1 MDLIE
6 KAAQRLAQLQKA
18 GIDVPVPAA
27 QEAQA
32 SLASPAAETI
42 PTPER
47 FAQAL
52 ERAQSAEVHATPPAP
67 PPVASVAPAV
77 PAGPAVSAPVAPVAP
92 TVQAS
97 PSRPAA
103 DKSGVRSRE
112 VQIDLEAMAVAG
124 FVTPQAQR
132 SQIADEFRVIKRP
145 IIRNARDGAGPRTE
159 RANLIMVTSAVP
171 SEGKSFVALNL
182 AMSIALE
189 VDSTVLLVDADVANP
204 CVMKMLHL
212 PQGAKG
218 LLDLLTTTDTKLHD
232 VLLRTNVE
240 KLTLLPSGTAHG
252 RATEMLASEAMASL
266 LEEVASRYRDRI
278 VVFDSP
284 PLLATTEAR
293 ALASHMGQIIM
304 VVEADRTTQV
314 LVEHAL
320 ETIESCPLVMMVLNK
335 APRPEVGSYYG
346 QHYYAASAA
355 S

>member
-18 GIDVPVPAA
+18 GIEAPVPAS
-27 QEAQA
+27 AQA
-32 SLASPAAETI
+32 PSASPGTDAI

-52 ERAQSAEVHATPPAP
+52 ERAQPAGSRVAAPAPAPTAAPATPVNRQPSPSENRQPSPSEGRPRSKEVH
-67 PPVASVAPAV
+67 
-77 PAGPAVSAPVAPVAP
+77 
-92 TVQAS
+92 
-97 PSRPAA
+97 
-103 DKSGVRSRE
+103 
-112 VQIDLEAMAVAG
+112 IDLEALAAAG
-124 FVTPQAQR
+124 FVTPKAQR

-145 IIRNARDGAGPRTE
+145 IIRNAHERAGPRAE
-159 RANLIMVTSAVP
+159 RANLVMVTSAIP
-171 SEGKSFVALNL
+171 AEGKSFVALNL

-204 CVMKMLHL
+204 CIMKMTRL
-212 PQGAKG
+212 PQDYKG
-218 LLDLLTTTDTKLHD
+218 LLDLLTSTETKLPD

-240 KLTLLPSGTAHG
+240 KLSLLPSGAAHG

-266 LEEVASRYRDRI
+266 LEEMASRYRDRI
-278 VVFDSP
+278 LVFDAP

-304 VVEADRTTQV
+304 VVEADRTAQV
-314 LVEHAL
+314 MVKHAL
-320 ETIESCPLVMMVLNK
+320 ETIESCPVVMMVLNK

-346 QHYYAASAA
+346 QNYYAAAA
-355 S
+355 AP

>member
-18 GIDVPVPAA
+18 GIDAPVPAA
-27 QEAQA
+27 QVTPT
-32 SLASPAAETI
+32 SPGADAT

-52 ERAQSAEVHATPPAP
+52 ERAQTAGGRVAGPAPAPTAAPATPVNRRPSPAEVH
-67 PPVASVAPAV
+67 
-77 PAGPAVSAPVAPVAP
+77 
-92 TVQAS
+92 
-97 PSRPAA
+97 SRS
-103 DKSGVRSRE
+103 KE
-112 VQIDLEAMAVAG
+112 VHIDLEALAAAG

-145 IIRNARDGAGPRTE
+145 IIRNAHERGGLRIE
-159 RANLIMVTSAVP
+159 RANLVMVTSAIP

-189 VDSTVLLVDADVANP
+189 VDSTVLLIDADVANP
-204 CVMKMLHL
+204 CLMKMMHL
-212 PQGAKG
+212 PQDSKG
-218 LLDLLTTTDTKLHD
+218 LLDLLTTANTKLPD

-240 KLTLLPSGTAHG
+240 KLSLLPAGTAHG
-252 RATEMLASEAMASL
+252 RATEMLASENMARL
-266 LEEVASRYRDRI
+266 LEEMASRYPDRI
-278 VVFDSP
+278 LVFDSP

-304 VVEADRTTQV
+304 VVEADRTSQV
-314 LVEHAL
+314 MVKHAL
-320 ETIESCPLVMMVLNK
+320 ETIESCPVVMMVLNK

-346 QHYYAASAA
+346 QNYYAAAA
-355 S
+355 P

>member
-18 GIDVPVPAA
+18 GIDAPVPAT
-27 QEAQA
+27 AQA
-32 SLASPAAETI
+32 QTPPASPGADAI

-52 ERAQSAEVHATPPAP
+52 ERAQPAGSR
-67 PPVASVAPAV
+67 VAV
-77 PAGPAVSAPVAPVAP
+77 PAPVP
-92 TVQAS
+92 
-97 PSRPAA
+97 PAA
-103 DKSGVRSRE
+103 PSTPVDRQPFPADVRPRSRE
-112 VQIDLEAMAVAG
+112 VHIDLDALAAAG

-145 IIRNARDGAGPRTE
+145 IIRNARERSGPRAE
-159 RANLIMVTSAVP
+159 RANLVMVTSAIP
-171 SEGKSFVALNL
+171 AEGKTFVALNL

-204 CVMKMLHL
+204 CIMKMTRL
-212 PQGAKG
+212 PQDYKG
-218 LLDLLTTTDTKLHD
+218 LLDLLTSTDTKLPD

-240 KLTLLPSGTAHG
+240 KLSLLPSGAAHR

-266 LEEVASRYRDRI
+266 LEEMASRYRDRI
-278 VVFDSP
+278 LVFDAP

-304 VVEADRTTQV
+304 VVEADRTAQV
-314 LVEHAL
+314 MVKHAL
-320 ETIESCPLVMMVLNK
+320 ETIESCPVVMMVLNK

-346 QHYYAASAA
+346 QNYYAAAA
-355 S
+355 AP

>member
-18 GIDVPVPAA
+18 GIDAPVPAA
-27 QEAQA
+27 AQA
-32 SLASPAAETI
+32 PQASPGADAI

-52 ERAQSAEVHATPPAP
+52 EQVQAAGSRVATPTPAP
-67 PPVASVAPAV
+67 TAAPAMPV
-77 PAGPAVSAPVAPVAP
+77 NRQPSPAEGRPRSKAVH
-92 TVQAS
+92 
-97 PSRPAA
+97 
-103 DKSGVRSRE
+103 
-112 VQIDLEAMAVAG
+112 IDLEALAAAG

-145 IIRNARDGAGPRTE
+145 IIRNAREHSGPRAE
-159 RANLIMVTSAVP
+159 RANLVMVTSAIP
-171 SEGKSFVALNL
+171 AEGKTFVALNL

-204 CVMKMLHL
+204 CIMKMTRL
-212 PQGAKG
+212 PQDYKG
-218 LLDLLTTTDTKLHD
+218 LLDLLTNTDTKLPD

-240 KLTLLPSGTAHG
+240 KLSLLPSGAAHR
-252 RATEMLASEAMASL
+252 RATEMLASETMASL
-266 LEEVASRYRDRI
+266 LEEMASRYRDRI
-278 VVFDSP
+278 LVFDAP

-304 VVEADRTTQV
+304 VVEADRTAQV
-314 LVEHAL
+314 LVKHAL
-320 ETIESCPLVMMVLNK
+320 ETIESCPVVMMVLNK

-346 QHYYAASAA
+346 QNYYAAAA
-355 S
+355 TP

>member
-1 MDLIE
+1 MDLVE

-18 GIDVPVPAA
+18 GIEVPVPPG
-27 QEAQA
+27 
-32 SLASPAAETI
+32 SPEHAPAEVI

-47 FAQAL
+47 LARAL
-52 ERAQSAEVHATPPAP
+52 ERAQPADVRAAVPAP
-67 PPVASVAPAV
+67 TATAAPAV
-77 PAGPAVSAPVAPVAP
+77 PAM
-92 TVQAS
+92 
-97 PSRPAA
+97 PAA
-103 DKSGVRSRE
+103 PAAQQAPQQPPSADTGVRSRQ
-112 VQIDLEAMAVAG
+112 VHIDLETLAAAG

-145 IIRNARDGAGPRTE
+145 IIRNARDSAGPRVE
-159 RANLIMVTSAVP
+159 RANLVMVTSAIP

-189 VDSTVLLVDADVANP
+189 VDSTVLLVDSDIANP

-212 PQGAKG
+212 PQGSKG
-218 LLDLLTTTDTKLHD
+218 LLDLLTSTDTKLPD

-240 KLTLLPSGTAHG
+240 KLSLLPSGTAHG
-252 RATEMLASEAMASL
+252 RATEMLASETMASL
-266 LEEVASRYRDRI
+266 LEEIASRYRDRI

-293 ALASHMGQIIM
+293 ALASHMGQIVM

-346 QHYYAASAA
+346 QHYYAATAES
-355 S
+355 